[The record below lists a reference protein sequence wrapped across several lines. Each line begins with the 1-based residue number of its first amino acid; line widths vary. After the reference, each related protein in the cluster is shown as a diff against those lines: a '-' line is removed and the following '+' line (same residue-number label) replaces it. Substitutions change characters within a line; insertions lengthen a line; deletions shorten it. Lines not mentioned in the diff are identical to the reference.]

1 MEEQVKETKKVT
13 KTKKTT
19 KKATTKKTINIKNE
33 LKKKSK
39 EIEVEVMNITD
50 GTVYYRDKE
59 GNELDIEYTG
69 DTDVVSLKFLE
80 SIKTRRDMLEKL
92 YVSICDVYDDDYT
105 VEDIISYLG
114 LTDLYSK
121 IQLNL
126 DSIDDA
132 LENSSIEEFE
142 ELLKQSN
149 NVMIAR
155 LCERAA
161 RLAKENRFDSN
172 YKRMMLEEITG
183 NPYIFKAY

>member
-1 MEEQVKETKKVT
+1 
-13 KTKKTT
+13 
-19 KKATTKKTINIKNE
+19 
-33 LKKKSK
+33 
-39 EIEVEVMNITD
+39 
-50 GTVYYRDKE
+50 
-59 GNELDIEYTG
+59 
-69 DTDVVSLKFLE
+69 
-80 SIKTRRDMLEKL
+80 MLEKL
-92 YVSICDVYDDDYT
+92 CVSICDVYDDDYT

-126 DSIDDA
+126 ESIDDV

>member
-1 MEEQVKETKKVT
+1 MEEVKETKKVA
-13 KTKKTT
+13 KTKKET
-19 KKATTKKTINIKNE
+19 KVKKSISIKNE

-50 GTVYYRDKE
+50 GSIYYREKE

-80 SIKTRRDMLEKL
+80 NIKTRRDMLEKL
-92 YVSICDVYDDDYT
+92 YVSICDVYDEDYT
-105 VEDIISYLG
+105 VEDIVSYLG

-126 DSIDDA
+126 EGVDEV

-142 ELLKQSN
+142 SLLKESN
-149 NVMIAR
+149 NVMVAR

-161 RLAKENRFDSN
+161 KLAKENRFDSN

-183 NPYIFKAY
+183 NQYIFRAY

>member
-1 MEEQVKETKKVT
+1 MEEVKETKKVA
-13 KTKKTT
+13 KTKRSTP
-19 KKATTKKTINIKNE
+19 KKSISIKNE

-39 EIEVEVMNITD
+39 EIEIEVMNITD
-50 GTVYYRDKE
+50 GSVYYRDKE

-80 SIKTRRDMLEKL
+80 NIKTRRDLLEKL
-92 YVSICDVYDDDYT
+92 YVSICDVYDEDYT
-105 VEDIISYLG
+105 VEDIVSYLG

-126 DSIDDA
+126 EGIDEV
-132 LENSSIEEFE
+132 LENSSIDEFE
-142 ELLKQSN
+142 SLLKESN
-149 NVMIAR
+149 NVMVAR

-161 RLAKENRFDSN
+161 KLAKENRFDSN

-183 NPYIFKAY
+183 NQYIFRAY